1 MDEDISKYIP
11 SFANAKVYK
20 EGGDPLP
27 LNKPITIRHLMTHTS
42 GMFYALD
49 GLTFDLPEKLKMLM

>member
-11 SFANAKVYK
+11 SFANAKVYE
-20 EGGDPLP
+20 EGGNPLP

-42 GMFYALD
+42 GMFYTLD
-49 GLTFDLPEKLKMLM
+49 GLTFDLP